1 MTMMADD
8 KTLIRRILSGET
20 EAFRHLMRRHGGMLL
35 AFIEGVVGNREE
47 AEDVVQES
55 FVIAYRSLRQYDD
68 GKASFATWLHRIA
81 YHEALHRMKRRR
93 PPTLSWDEDES
104 LLKYAEET
112 DADNWLREAT
122 EDQLERL
129 DKAID
134 RLPAYDQTLLQLY
147 YEDDLPLKEIAY
159 ILDSEASILAS
170 RLRRIRNRLRKKLQK
185 TKER

>member
-1 MTMMADD
+1 M
-8 KTLIRRILSGET
+8 
-20 EAFRHLMRRHGGMLL
+20 

-55 FVIAYRSLRQYDD
+55 FVIAYRSLHQYDD

-93 PPTLSWDEDES
+93 LPTLSWDEYES

-112 DADNWLREAT
+112 DADDWLTDPT
-122 EDQLERL
+122 EEQMQRL
-129 DKAID
+129 DVAID
-134 RLPAYDQTLLQLY
+134 RLPAYDQTLLRLY

-170 RLRRIRNRLRKKLQK
+170 RLRRIRNRLRKELQK
-185 TKER
+185 TRDE

>member
-1 MTMMADD
+1 MEADD
-8 KTLIRRILSGET
+8 KTLIGRILGGET
-20 EAFRHLMRRHGGMLL
+20 EEFRHLMRRYGGKLL

-47 AEDVVQES
+47 AEDVAQEA
-55 FVIAYRSLRQYDD
+55 FVAAYRSLHQYDD

-81 YHEALHRMKRRR
+81 YHEALRRMKRRR

-112 DADNWLREAT
+112 DADNWLADAT
-122 EDQLERL
+122 EEQLQRL
-129 DKAID
+129 DEAIG
-134 RLPAYDQTLLQLY
+134 RLPAYDQTLLRLY

-170 RLRRIRNRLRKKLQK
+170 RLRRIRNRLRKELQK
-185 TKER
+185 TKEE